1 MAIIVALVHG
11 EKGAFGV
18 SFPDFPGCVSG
29 GQTIAEAL
37 RRAPEALASHI
48 AAIAGEGFSM
58 PEAHELDAI
67 KQDPEFAEDFAGAVL
82 TAAVDVEL
90 PGRASRLNISMD
102 EHLVARID
110 KRARE
115 LGESRSGFL
124 AAAAKS
130 RLASL

>member
-1 MAIIVALVHG
+1 MAVIVALVHG

-29 GQTIAEAL
+29 GASISEAL

-48 AAIAGEGFSM
+48 EAMVDERFVI
-58 PEAHELDAI
+58 PEIRELDAI
-67 KQDPEFAEDFAGAVL
+67 RASSEFAVDFADASL
-82 TAAVDVEL
+82 IAAVDVEL

>member
-1 MAIIVALVHG
+1 MAVIVALVHG

-18 SFPDFPGCVSG
+18 SFPDFPGCASG
-29 GQTIAEAL
+29 GKTISEAL
-37 RRAPEALASHI
+37 RRAPEALVSHI
-48 AAIAGEGFSM
+48 GAMADEGLAM
-58 PEAHELDAI
+58 PEVRELDAI
-67 KQDPEFAEDFAGAVL
+67 KVDPAFFDDFSDAVL
-82 TAAVDVEL
+82 VAAIDVQL

-102 EHLVARID
+102 EHLVDRID

>member
-1 MAIIVALVHG
+1 MTVIVALVHG
-11 EKGAFGV
+11 KNGAFGV
-18 SFPDFPGCVSG
+18 SVPDFPGVASG
-29 GQTIAEAL
+29 GKTISEAL
-37 RRAPEALASHI
+37 RRATEALLSHVD
-48 AAIAGEGFSM
+48 AIQDEGFEM
-58 PEAHELDAI
+58 PVIRELDEVRA
-67 KQDPEFAEDFAGAVL
+67 DPAFEEDFADAVL
-82 TAAVDVEL
+82 VAALDVEL
-90 PGRASRLNISMD
+90 PGKSSRLNISMD

>member
-1 MAIIVALVHG
+1 MAVIVALVHG
-11 EKGAFGV
+11 ERGAFGV

-29 GQTIAEAL
+29 GKTISEAL

-48 AAIAGEGFSM
+48 EAMTDEGFSM
-58 PEAHELDAI
+58 PEVRELDVI
-67 KQDPEFAEDFAGAVL
+67 KADPEFEEDFSGAVL
-82 TAAVDVEL
+82 TAAVEAEL
-90 PGRASRLNISMD
+90 TGRASRLNISMD

>member
-11 EKGAFGV
+11 DKGAFGV
-18 SFPDFPGCVSG
+18 SFPDFPGCASG
-29 GQTIAEAL
+29 GTTISEAL
-37 RRAPEALASHI
+37 RRAPEALASHLD
-48 AAIAGEGFSM
+48 AMADEGLAM
-58 PEAHELDAI
+58 PEVREFDAI
-67 KQDPEFAEDFAGAVL
+67 KADPAFSEDFADAVL
-82 TAAVDVEL
+82 TAAIDVEL

>member
-1 MAIIVALVHG
+1 MAVIVALVHG

-29 GQTIAEAL
+29 GTSISEAL
-37 RRAPEALASHI
+37 RRAPDALAAHI
-48 AAIAGEGFSM
+48 EAIVDEGFAL
-58 PEAHELDAI
+58 PEIRELDMI
-67 KQDPEFAEDFAGAVL
+67 KASSEFMADFADAVL
-82 TAAVDVEL
+82 VAAVNAEL

-102 EHLVARID
+102 ENLVARID

>member
-29 GQTIAEAL
+29 GATISEAL

-48 AAIAGEGFSM
+48 DAMAEEGFAM
-58 PEAHELDAI
+58 PEVRELDAI
-67 KQDPEFAEDFAGAVL
+67 KADAAFIDDFADAAL
-82 TAAVDVEL
+82 TAAVEVEM